1 MDLVTFTEEILNGEH
16 HFLCSDYGYGLKEV
30 QVNSLMTNVPL
41 NQLTCFYMRRFAR
54 FGTICTIL
62 KNVKNAHGG
71 VLLLVK
77 FQVEVWNFTKSN
89 TRPWVFFTFLN
100 LNKLYQTAQSVS
112 Y

>member
-1 MDLVTFTEEILNGEH
+1 MDLATFTEEILNGK

-41 NQLTCFYMRRFAR
+41 NQLTCFYMRSFAR

-77 FQVEVWNFTKSN
+77 SRSKCGTLLKVTLLHGYFSRF
-89 TRPWVFFTFLN
+89 
-100 LNKLYQTAQSVS
+100 
-112 Y
+112 